1 MTRVASILSLVFVL
15 PLRIDSQDMASIQA
29 LTVPAANVGTC
40 VAHTIQK
47 ANDRA
52 NAVTRSSLVMK
63 TVPPNG
69 SREISL
75 FRNKAGTVFG
85 YAEMSSVFIPPSAS
99 ENDNI
104 VATYRP
110 DGRFSG
116 TWTHVSIQMSDRGLE
131 KVDTVSLRKMREG
144 AVRHSNR
151 KALDAHELQQVRTL
165 ITWVRRR
172 CPT

>member
-1 MTRVASILSLVFVL
+1 MTRFSFVLRLVFIL

-29 LTVPAANVGTC
+29 LAVPAANVGTC
-40 VAHTIQK
+40 VARTIQK

-75 FRNKAGTVFG
+75 FKNKAGTVFG
-85 YAEMSSVFIPPSAS
+85 YAEMSSVFVPPSAS
-99 ENDNI
+99 ESDNI
-104 VATYRP
+104 LATYRP
-110 DGRFSG
+110 DGLSG
-116 TWTHVSIQMSDRGLE
+116 TWTHVSIQMSDSGLK
-131 KVDTVSLRKMREG
+131 KVDTVSLRKMSEG

-165 ITWVRRR
+165 INWVSRR